1 MSRYQALCIAIEMCE
16 SARKLFSTN
25 SEEKNKASEVIREL
39 QDVAQDVRY
48 GGEWH
53 GDYEIVAE
61 MLRHCAENRCAFCA
75 YRKTGTGCSAELKK
89 DAARAIRHLAKEVMG
104 RDG

>member
-39 QDVAQDVRY
+39 QDVFWKLQSGKLPYPYKSR
-48 GGEWH
+48 GKCG
-53 GDYEIVAE
+53 
-61 MLRHCAENRCAFCA
+61 F
-75 YRKTGTGCSAELKK
+75 
-89 DAARAIRHLAKEVMG
+89 
-104 RDG
+104 